1 VNDLGFRGTLASA
14 WRIRR
19 RRLLNTSATAGAL
32 LLAGCRGARKSAQS
46 VTQTSGSIDE
56 SSLTPQAGG
65 MFQTVGF
72 RALEHLNPWK
82 VFTANIDF
90 YLRGVY
96 ELLVAYDYKPFTDY
110 RSTYKLVGALAESW
124 ETPDTNTYVLHAR
137 PNVRWHDGVPF
148 TAADV
153 HWSIQFMS
161 DPANSIAAGDHFKSV
176 DSMTLLDDHT
186 LQIKTK
192 QPQVAFLGGL
202 NGDPKP
208 VIMPR
213 HVHDRGDA
221 FEKVAIGTGAFKVD
235 TYDQLKGISY
245 SANKNYWRKGMPRL
259 DGWKVLAP
267 TDEAGRLAAFTA
279 RQNDVLHVSSRRQ
292 VETLLP
298 LVKGARLWTFVRDIV
313 DDFYMKL
320 GKPPFNDKRIRQ
332 AIQMGIDRHEMLKT
346 LDGGDGLMN
355 PAGINAVATEWA
367 MPPAELAKLPGWRT
381 PKSQDIQEAKQL
393 LGQAGY
399 GSGGLS
405 FTLSVDQAHPT
416 TPNQATVIA
425 AQLRAIGITVNV
437 QPLETTVYQK
447 NVTAG
452 NYDAIV
458 DQGGNSS
465 PGNGVWQTRFH
476 SGGFL
481 NAMPVKDADLDR
493 LIDAQAQE
501 FDEAKRKAL
510 FLEIERLL
518 TRETY
523 VIPLVAEP
531 GYFVGQ
537 PYVHGWVDNQGANV
551 TCADWAHTWFDQS
564 QAPKSR

>member
-1 VNDLGFRGTLASA
+1 M
-14 WRIRR
+14 RR
-19 RRLLNTSATAGAL
+19 RRFLAHGTVGAAAVFTA
-32 LLAGCRGARKSAQS
+32 CQSARKAPISSSTTGA
-46 VTQTSGSIDE
+46 SIDE
-56 SSLTPQAGG
+56 TSLTPQVGG
-65 MFQTVGF
+65 TFQTVGF

-82 VFTANIDF
+82 VFMANVDF
-90 YLRGVY
+90 YLLGVY
-96 ELLVAYDYKPFTDY
+96 EQLLAYDLKPFQDY

-124 ETPDTNTYVLHAR
+124 EAPDSSTYLLHVR
-137 PNVRWHDGVPF
+137 PNVRWHDGTPF
-148 TAADV
+148 TATDV
-153 HWSIQFMS
+153 QWSLQFMS
-161 DPANSIAAGDHFKSV
+161 DPANSIAAGDHFRSV

-192 QPQVAFLGGL
+192 QPQVAFLNGL
-202 NGDPKP
+202 TTAPKA
-208 VIMPR
+208 VIMPK
-213 HVHDRGDA
+213 HVHDRGDQ
-221 FEKVAIGTGAFKVD
+221 FEKVAIGTGAFKVT

-245 SANKNYWRKGMPRL
+245 TASKDYWREGRPNL
-259 DGWKVLAP
+259 DGWRILAP

-292 VETLLP
+292 VDTLLP

-320 GKPPFNDKRIRQ
+320 DKPPFNDKRIRQ
-332 AIQMGIDRHEMLKT
+332 VVQMGIDRRELLKT
-346 LDGGDGLMN
+346 LDAGDGLMN
-355 PAGINAVATEWA
+355 PPGINAVAQGWA
-367 MPPAELAKLPGWRT
+367 LPQSELEKLPGWRN

-393 LGQAGY
+393 LSQAGY

-405 FTLSVDQAHPT
+405 FTVSVDQAHPT

-425 AQLRAIGITVNV
+425 AQLRSIGITVNV

-447 NVTAG
+447 NVTSG
-452 NYDAIV
+452 NYDAII
-458 DQGGNSS
+458 DQGGTSS

-481 NAMPVKDADLDR
+481 NSMPVHDPEMDS

-501 FDEAKRKAL
+501 FDESKRKAL

-518 TRETY
+518 AREVY
-523 VIPLVAEP
+523 SIPLTADP

-537 PYVHGWVDNQGANV
+537 PYVHGWVDNEGANV
-551 TCADWAHTWFDQS
+551 TCADWAQAWLDQA